1 MSSGILLRGLA
12 LFSSLVVV
20 GFVLK
25 STGLGAL
32 FDEAWI
38 DAYVRGRGLSGLAV
52 FICLGLV
59 FTALGLP
66 RQIIGFLAGYAFGF
80 VEGTGLA
87 LAATTLGCVAAF

>member
-1 MSSGILLRGLA
+1 MNSGILLRGLA
-12 LFSSLVVV
+12 LLTSLVLV

-25 STGLGAL
+25 STELGAV

-38 DAYVRGRGLSGLAV
+38 DAYLRGRGPGGLLV

-66 RQIIGFLAGYAFGF
+66 RQM
-80 VEGTGLA
+80 
-87 LAATTLGCVAAF
+87 TLL

>member
-25 STGLGAL
+25 STGLGAV

-38 DAYVRGRGLSGLAV
+38 DAYVRGRGLTPIIDPRWVLSTEKRAV
-52 FICLGLV
+52 
-59 FTALGLP
+59 
-66 RQIIGFLAGYAFGF
+66 
-80 VEGTGLA
+80 A
-87 LAATTLGCVAAF
+87 LAQRWGS